1 MEINNIGTGS
11 VSDFLDNINTN
22 FNNISQEFHKK
33 QNKILIMKKGDSVT
47 NDQGEIIITINDEG
61 IPTGGTSGDIVIVYE
76 NNQG

>member
-1 MEINNIGTGS
+1 MEINNIGTGP

-22 FNNISQEFHKK
+22 FNNISQEFPKK
-33 QNKILIMKKGDSVT
+33 QNKILIMKTGDSIT
-47 NDQGEIIITINDEG
+47 NDQGKITINDEG